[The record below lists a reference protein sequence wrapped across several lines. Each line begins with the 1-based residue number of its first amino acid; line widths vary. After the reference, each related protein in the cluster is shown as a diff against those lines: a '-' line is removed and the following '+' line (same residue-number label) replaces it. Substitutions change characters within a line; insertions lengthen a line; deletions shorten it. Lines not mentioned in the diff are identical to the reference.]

1 MSSEKDD
8 KRDESSEISDDAG
21 FSAVDVDATE
31 EEFDVEPLVAK
42 KAKRGSGVI
51 SWLALILAG
60 FALAAVGYN
69 YLRDQSALGDVTAS
83 ETELRTLT
91 ESLAATQNALSAL
104 EQSVAAFES
113 DANSS
118 GAAAEQQLDSIEA
131 QLNSRLRLLEA
142 VPGRLS
148 GLEASLASVQGIST
162 GARDAW
168 LLAEAEYYMQIGN
181 AQLQLANNPQL
192 ASIALTHA
200 DDRILQLADPRLTNI
215 RAALSDELRALEV
228 MTQPDTAGITLT
240 LTSLAGVV
248 DSLPLQQEAVIREQ
262 TTSEIDSNLTGM
274 DRALASFTGALGRVV
289 SVRREDE
296 AMQPLIAPEAQYFL
310 RANLALQ
317 LQAARLAL
325 LRGEET
331 IFRQSL
337 DDADAWL
344 SEYYDVGDNAVQS
357 ALQTIA
363 EIRGSTL
370 SVSVPDISLS
380 LRLLRQFNSLARA
393 PRAPPAPRA
402 EIEAETQTETEAEAE
417 AEPETDPS
425 AAVEEEEPIE

>member
-1 MSSEKDD
+1 MSSKKSDEQD
-8 KRDESSEISDDAG
+8 KPSDASEDAG
-21 FSAVDVDATE
+21 FSAVDADTTEDEFSVD
-31 EEFDVEPLVAK
+31 PLVSK
-42 KAKRGSGVI
+42 KAKIGSGAV
-51 SWLALILAG
+51 SWMALILAG
-60 FALAAVGYN
+60 LAIATIGFD
-69 YLRDQSALGDVTAS
+69 YLRDQSATGDVTAG
-83 ETELRTLT
+83 ETHLRTLT
-91 ESLAATQNALSAL
+91 ESLAATQNSLATL
-104 EQSVAAFES
+104 EQSVASLES
-113 DANSS
+113 AANSTS
-118 GAAAEQQLDSIEA
+118 AAAEQQLDSIES

-142 VPGRLS
+142 VPVRLS

-192 ASIALTHA
+192 ASIALSHA

-228 MTQPDTAGITLT
+228 MTKPDTAGITLA

-248 DSLPLQQEAVIREQ
+248 DSLSLQQEVVARAQEATEMSSDLSGV
-262 TTSEIDSNLTGM
+262 
-274 DRALASFTGALGRVV
+274 DRALASFKGAMSGVV

-296 AMQPLIAPEAQYFL
+296 ALQPLIAPEAQYFL

-325 LRGEET
+325 LRGEEE

-344 SEYYDVGDNAVQS
+344 SEYYDTTNSSVQS
-357 ALQTIA
+357 AQQTIA

-370 SVSVPDISLS
+370 SVAVPDISLS

-393 PRAPPAPRA
+393 PRARPAVVR
-402 EIEAETQTETEAEAE
+402 Q
-417 AEPETDPS
+417 AEPDPTS
-425 AAVEEEEPIE
+425 SVEVEEPIE

>member
-1 MSSEKDD
+1 MSSPKDNEQD
-8 KRDESSEISDDAG
+8 NSSEVSEDAA
-21 FSAVDVDATE
+21 FSAADVDE
-31 EEFDVEPLVAK
+31 KEEFSVEPLVTK
-42 KAKRGSGVI
+42 KTKTGSGAV
-51 SWLALILAG
+51 SWLALLLALVAMAAAG
-60 FALAAVGYN
+60 FSYLQDRSSTGEASANEAA
-69 YLRDQSALGDVTAS
+69 LRDLN
-83 ETELRTLT
+83 
-91 ESLAATQNALSAL
+91 ESLAATQNSISSL
-104 EQSVAAFES
+104 EQNIASIGA

-118 GAAAEQQLDSIEA
+118 RSASDRQLAEIET

-142 VPGRLS
+142 VPARLS
-148 GLEASLASVQGIST
+148 GLEASLAYVQGVST

-168 LLAEAEYYMQIGN
+168 LLAEAEYYLQIGN
-181 AQLQLANNPQL
+181 AQLQLANNPEL
-192 ASIALTHA
+192 ASIALKHA
-200 DDRILQLADPRLTNI
+200 DDRILQLADPRLINV

-228 MTQPDTAGITLT
+228 MTKPDTAGITLT

-248 DSLPLQQEAVIREQ
+248 DSLPLKQEVVVREQ
-262 TTSEIDSNLTGM
+262 STTEVDPELTGV
-274 DRALASFTGALGRVV
+274 DRALASFSGAISRVV

-337 DDADAWL
+337 DDADTWL
-344 SEYYDVGDNAVQS
+344 SEYYDVGDSAVQN

-363 EIRGSTL
+363 DIRGSTL

-393 PRAPPAPRA
+393 PQNPASTTTDENDEVDTTSQPS
-402 EIEAETQTETEAEAE
+402 
-417 AEPETDPS
+417 TDP
-425 AAVEEEEPIE
+425 AAVVEEEEPNE